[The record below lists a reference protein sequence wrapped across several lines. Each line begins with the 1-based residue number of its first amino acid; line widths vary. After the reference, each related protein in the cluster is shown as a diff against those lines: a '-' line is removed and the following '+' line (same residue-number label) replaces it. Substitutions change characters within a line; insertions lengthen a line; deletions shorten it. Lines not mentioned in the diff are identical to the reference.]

1 MRIRVIENRKIYYA
15 LSLVVIGL
23 GILFMI
29 INASKGIGAF
39 SKDIQFTGGSL
50 IQVDMHQPYSTEL
63 KDEVLKISKEITGH
77 SKISIT
83 SAGTTG
89 LMITMPQ
96 TDTNIRVQLF
106 EALKEKYQLE
116 SGDLLSDQ
124 DISASISKD
133 IKTGA
138 VKAVIVGAIL
148 ILIYISF
155 RFKDYRLGTS
165 AIIAL
170 IHDVLVMFA
179 VYAIFRVPLNNSFI
193 AAMLTI
199 VGYSINDT
207 IVVFDRIRE
216 NKEKRGLKEHDL
228 VSPQLIDDSVNQ
240 TIGRSLSTSI
250 TTLIM
255 IVLLFFLGTT
265 SVKEFSF
272 PLIIGIVSGTYS
284 SIFVAAPVWYDLSR
298 LTSHSEKNQNNAKN
312 KTQKG
317 KKKNLKR
324 A

>member
-1 MRIRVIENRKIYYA
+1 MRIKVIEKRKIYYA
-15 LSLVVIGL
+15 ISLIVIGI
-23 GILFMI
+23 GILFMFM
-29 INASKGIGAF
+29 NQSKGIGAF

-50 IQVDMHQPYSTEL
+50 IQVDLHQPYSTEL
-63 KDEVLKISKEITGH
+63 KDEVLAMSKEITGH

-96 TDTNIRVQLF
+96 TDTDLRVKLF

-116 SGDLLSDQ
+116 STDLLSDQ
-124 DISASISKD
+124 DVSASISKD

-138 VKAVIVGAIL
+138 IKAVIVGAIL

-170 IHDVLVMFA
+170 VHDVLIMFA

-216 NKEKRGLKEHDL
+216 NRAKSGLNEHDL
-228 VSPQLIDDSVNQ
+228 VPLELIDDSVSQ
-240 TIGRSLSTSI
+240 TIGRSLSTSF
-250 TTLIM
+250 TTLVM
-255 IVLLFFLGTT
+255 VVLLFFLGTA
-265 SVKEFSF
+265 SVKEFAF
-272 PLIIGIVSGTYS
+272 PLIIGILSGTYS
-284 SIFVAAPVWYDLSR
+284 SIFIAAPIWYDLSKW
-298 LTSHSEKNQNNAKN
+298 TVKSQPAPV
-312 KTQKG
+312 Q
-317 KKKNLKR
+317 KKKVKK

>member
-1 MRIRVIENRKIYYA
+1 MRIKVIEKRKIYYA
-15 LSLVVIGL
+15 LSLIVIGL
-23 GILFMI
+23 GILFML
-29 INASKGIGAF
+29 INQSKGIGAF

-50 IQVDMHQPYSTEL
+50 IQVDLHQPYSNEL
-63 KDEVLKISKEITGH
+63 KNEVLAMSKEITGH

-96 TDTNIRVQLF
+96 TDTDVRVQLF

-116 SGDLLSDQ
+116 SNDLLSDQ
-124 DISASISKD
+124 DVSASISKD

-148 ILIYISF
+148 ILIYISL

-165 AIIAL
+165 AIVAL
-170 IHDVLVMFA
+170 IHDVFVMFA

-216 NKEKRGLKEHDL
+216 NKSKRGLNEHDL
-228 VSPQLIDDSVNQ
+228 APLDLIDDSVSQ
-240 TIGRSLSTSI
+240 TIGRSLSTSF
-250 TTLIM
+250 TTLVM
-255 IVLLFFLGTT
+255 VVLLFLFGTA
-265 SVKEFSF
+265 SVKEFAF
-272 PLIIGIVSGTYS
+272 PLIIGILSGTYS
-284 SIFVAAPVWYDLSR
+284 SIFIAAPIWYDLSKW
-298 LTSHSEKNQNNAKN
+298 TVKQQPAPVQN
-312 KTQKG
+312 
-317 KKKNLKR
+317 KKVKK